1 MSQTATFRQL
11 ILEKAREADLP
22 FGQRVK
28 LRIVLRVKPDELAKE
43 ILEQAKAEGVV
54 PATCQLG
61 DVASESVGAPDWEKF
76 FSAFGDFIVKV
87 LPLILQILPL
97 FL

>member
-1 MSQTATFRQL
+1 MSEKATFRQL

-28 LRIVLRVKPDELAKE
+28 LRIVLRLKPDELAKE
-43 ILEQAKAEGVV
+43 ILEQAKAEGVI
-54 PATCQLG
+54 PLTCSLD
-61 DVASESVGAPDWEKF
+61 DVAGDAVGAPDWEAF
-76 FSAFGDFIVKV
+76 FRAFGDFIVKV
-87 LPLILQILPL
+87 LPLIIQILPL

>member
-1 MSQTATFRQL
+1 MSEQATFRQL
-11 ILEKAREADLP
+11 IIAKAREADLP

-28 LRIVLRVKPDELAKE
+28 LRIVLRLKPDELAKE
-43 ILEQAKAEGVV
+43 IFEQAKAEGILPVS
-54 PATCQLG
+54 CNI
-61 DVASESVGAPDWEKF
+61 DDIASVSVGAPDWRAF
-76 FSAFGDFIVKV
+76 FESFGDFIVKV